1 MDLTVAQV
9 SSKGPVRPHNEDTL
23 CFWQPETAEA
33 RREQGAVLAL
43 ADGVGGQGNGAVASA
58 LAIEAVL
65 KTFKASKPSQAPNQI
80 LFQAFNAANLA
91 VFDAAASDP
100 AKARM
105 ATTLTAAVIRNNELT
120 VGHVGDCRLYLI
132 HNGSPRR
139 ITTDH
144 SYVGLQLKMGL
155 ISERD
160 AMNSPMRSVLTRSI
174 GQDPTIRVDYYN
186 LTITERDRLVLCS
199 DGVHGVVTEREI
211 YDVAGKADPPEA
223 CQQLVD
229 LAIRRGTDDNLSVQ
243 IIRVDHVEQVT
254 YYRGLPVYHRTAALA
269 MSNELQVGETLD
281 DRFQVGDVINR
292 IGMASIYRATDLQTQ
307 QTVAVKIPHMQFES
321 DPGFFARFKRE
332 EEIGLALQHPHIL
345 HVIDAGDAKS
355 RPYIVMELLEGQTL
369 AQVVGGVGVLP
380 TADALTI
387 TSRICD
393 ALSYMH
399 GHAVIHRDL
408 KPQNIMICNDG
419 SLRIMDFGIAKSAGA
434 RRITFTGFSPPLGT
448 PDYMAPEQVKG
459 KRGDERTDIYS
470 LGAML
475 YEMVTGAAPFEGQN
489 AYMIMNARLTGDPV
503 APRKIKPDI
512 SPQVEEIILHAMERN
527 PADRYPSAAA
537 MKAELDNPD
546 SVVLTGRHERLQ
558 PPQPWK
564 ARNATISWA
573 IGIPTVVLALF
584 GLWVLINSMMHH
596 HH

>member
-1 MDLTVAQV
+1 MDLTTAQI
-9 SSKGPVRPHNEDTL
+9 STKGPVRPHNEDNL
-23 CFWQPETAEA
+23 CFWQPDSAEE
-33 RREQGAVLAL
+33 RRTLGAIMAL
-43 ADGVGGQGNGAVASA
+43 ADGVGGQGNGAVASG
-58 LAIEAVL
+58 LAVEAVI
-65 KTFKASKPSQAPNQI
+65 KTFKAAKPAHAPSQI
-80 LFQAFNAANLA
+80 LFQIFNAANLA
-91 VFDAAASDP
+91 VFDAAAGDP
-100 AKARM
+100 AKAHM
-105 ATTLTAAVIRNNELT
+105 ATTLTAAVIRNNEVT

-160 AMNSPMRSVLTRSI
+160 AMNSPLRSVLTRSV
-174 GQDPTIRVDYYN
+174 GQDPTIRVDYYTT
-186 LTITERDRLVLCS
+186 TITERDRLVLCC
-199 DGVHGVVTEREI
+199 DGIHGVVTEREI
-211 YDVAGKADPPEA
+211 YDVASKAAPEEA
-223 CQQLVD
+223 CKQLVD
-229 LAIRRGTDDNLSVQ
+229 LAIRRGTDDNLSIQIVQ
-243 IIRVDHVEQVT
+243 VDQVEQVT
-254 YYRGLPVYHRTAALA
+254 YYRGLPAYHRTAAPA
-269 MSNELQVGETLD
+269 MSNELTIGQTLD
-281 DRFQVGDVINR
+281 DRFQIQDVINR
-292 IGMASIYRATDLQTQ
+292 SGMASIYRAMDLKNQH
-307 QTVAVKIPHMQFES
+307 TVAVKIPHMQFES

-332 EEIGLALQHPHIL
+332 EEIGLALQHPFIL

-512 SPQVEEIILHAMERN
+512 SPQVEEIVLHAMERN

-546 SVVLTGRHERLQ
+546 AVALTGRHERLR

-564 ARNATISWA
+564 GRRAALSWA
-573 IGIPTVVLALF
+573 VGIPVAVLAAF
-584 GLWVLINSMMHH
+584 GLWVLISRMMQH
-596 HH
+596 

>member
-1 MDLTVAQV
+1 MDLTIAQL
-9 SSKGPVRPHNEDTL
+9 STKGPVRPHNEDSL
-23 CFWQPETAEA
+23 YFWQPESVEE
-33 RREQGAVLAL
+33 RRTHGAVMAL

-58 LAIEAVL
+58 LAIEAVT
-65 KTFKASKPSQAPNQI
+65 KTFQAVKPAQSPNQV
-80 LFQAFNAANLA
+80 LFQMFNAANLA

-100 AKARM
+100 SKARM
-105 ATTLTAAVIRNNELT
+105 ATTLTAAIIRNNEVT

-160 AMNSPMRSVLTRSI
+160 AMNSPLRSVLTRSV
-174 GQDPTIRVDYYN
+174 GQDPTIRVDYY
-186 LTITERDRLVLCS
+186 TITIAERDRLVLCC
-199 DGVHGVVTEREI
+199 DGIHGVVTEREV
-211 YDVAGKADPPEA
+211 YDVVSKTDPDEA
-223 CQQLVD
+223 CKQLVD
-229 LAIRRGTDDNLSVQ
+229 LAIRRGTDDNLSIQVV
-243 IIRVDHVEQVT
+243 RVDQVEQVT
-254 YYRGLPVYHRTAALA
+254 YYRGLPAYHRTVAPA
-269 MSNELQVGETLD
+269 MSNELRLGETLD
-281 DRFQVGDVINR
+281 DRFQVLDVINR
-292 IGMASIYRATDLQTQ
+292 SGMASIYRATDLKTQ
-307 QTVAVKIPHMQFES
+307 QTVAVKVPHMQFES

-355 RPYIVMELLEGQTL
+355 RPYIVMELLDGQTL
-369 AQVVGGVGVLP
+369 AQVMGSVGCLP
-380 TADALTI
+380 VADALTI

-393 ALSYMH
+393 ALEYMH
-399 GHAVIHRDL
+399 EHSVIHRDL

-419 SLRIMDFGIAKSAGA
+419 SIRVMDFGIAKSAGA

-503 APRKIKPDI
+503 APRKLKPEL
-512 SPQVEEIILHAMERN
+512 SPHVEEIVLHAMERN
-527 PADRYPSAAA
+527 PVDRYPSAAS
-537 MKAELDNPD
+537 MKADLDNPE
-546 SVVLTGRHERLQ
+546 SVPLTGRHERLQ

-564 ARNATISWA
+564 ARRAMLGWA
-573 IGIPTVVLALF
+573 VGIPTVILAGF
-584 GLWVLINSMMHH
+584 GLWFLISRMMHR
-596 HH
+596 